1 MDSGQPVG
9 STVGPIWRA
18 TGIWLVLATLVLL
31 CFASALHG
39 QVRKNILLIADEG
52 PAAPGVLVIT
62 NLLVEALHS
71 DPAFRP
77 DVYFENLDAMFH
89 PDEWRKS
96 QADFIVKKY
105 SDRKLDLIVLAGPNA
120 NRLLAEPSTAF
131 FPGVPIVF
139 CGSVPLPLE
148 HTNPGTPFTG
158 TWIHLEPAGTV
169 DVALRLLPETRSVF
183 VVAGQGYY
191 DQRLTALTKAALKSY
206 ENKLEIT
213 YLTDLAM
220 DKLLERLRHLPDHSV
235 ILFLTLWVDAEGRQL
250 LSTTQ
255 ALPMVSAAA
264 NAPVFGVSDTYI
276 GRGIVGGKLVS
287 FEEQGKIASRDAV
300 EILRGKAPQD
310 IPIVTGPPVYQFDWR
325 ELQRWNMEESR
336 LPPGS
341 TVLFRQPTLW
351 EQHKRTVLTVLLV
364 VAFLALLTIYLLFE
378 RQQLKQARNA
388 QERLSAMLINSQE
401 VERSRLAAEIHD
413 DFSQRLATLALG
425 LGTAAK
431 TIPETATE
439 ANRRLQMLSQEVSTI
454 GGDLHTLSHRLHSS
468 TLESLGLGSGVKAFC
483 KEFAAQQGIK
493 IDFTADHVPRSV
505 NHDVGLCAFR
515 IVQEA
520 LRNAKKHGGASSA
533 EVSLQMVDDQIH
545 LIVSDQGVGFDP
557 REAKMKE
564 GLGLRSME
572 ERARLL
578 GGRFS
583 VRSAAGR
590 GTTIEAWL
598 PLEPKSAAWAG

>member
-1 MDSGQPVG
+1 MARLG
-9 STVGPIWRA
+9 A
-18 TGIWLVLATLVLL
+18 LVLL
-31 CFASALHG
+31 CFPSALHG

-120 NRLLAEPSTAF
+120 NRLLAEPSTTF

-325 ELQRWNMEESR
+325 ELQRWNIEESR

-425 LGTAAK
+425 LGTAAQ

-439 ANRRLQMLSQEVSTI
+439 ANRRLQKLSQEVSTI

-468 TLESLGLGSGVKAFC
+468 TLEALGLTSGVKAFC

-493 IDFTADHVPRSV
+493 VDFTSDHVPRSV
-505 NHDVGLCAFR
+505 NHDVALCAFR

-557 REAKMKE
+557 REVKMKE

-578 GGRFS
+578 GGRFMI
-583 VRSAAGR
+583 RSAAGR
-590 GTTIEAWL
+590 GTAIEAWL